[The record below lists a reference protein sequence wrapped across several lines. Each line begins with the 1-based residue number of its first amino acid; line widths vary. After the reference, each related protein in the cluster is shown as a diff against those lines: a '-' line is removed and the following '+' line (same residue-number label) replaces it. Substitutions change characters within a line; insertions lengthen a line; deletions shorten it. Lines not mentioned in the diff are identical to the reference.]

1 VTAELATQMLKR
13 VWTEYHK
20 PMAAM
25 HLASRID
32 LSAVRRAASV
42 ETALAAFLD
51 QIGLLGI

>member
-1 VTAELATQMLKR
+1 MTAELATQMLKR